1 VYKKIHMLLCPSA
14 LGSAPPE
21 RPWRAASQTRQRL
34 GSAVQ
39 SVPGW
44 GRRAAHKRGKGTLS
58 PAKLVGPS
66 RDAVLASNVVFELFD
81 DELLL
86 DNNRLDEIAN
96 RDEADQPPMVQ
107 DRQVANPP
115 LGYDAHAFL
124 NALV

>member
-1 VYKKIHMLLCPSA
+1 MPQR
-14 LGSAPPE
+14 LGSAPLE
-21 RPWRAASQTRQRL
+21 QPWHATNETCQRL
-34 GSAVQ
+34 DSAVQ

-44 GRRAAHKRGKGTLS
+44 GRSAARKQGKGTPY
-58 PAKLVGPS
+58 PAKLAGQS
-66 RDAVLASNVVFELFD
+66 WEAGLASDVVFELFD
-81 DELLL
+81 DILLF

-96 RDEADQPPMVQ
+96 RDDADQPLAIH